1 MWIINKVYDKTLL
14 THVHIILKYFNFKRQ
29 NQLQNAKGLLSSSIR
44 VIAGEN
50 EGDDALLNL
59 HNHLV

>member
-1 MWIINKVYDKTLL
+1 MNNNKVCNKTLL
-14 THVHIILKYFNFKRQ
+14 THVHIILEYFNFKRQ

-59 HNHLV
+59 HNRLV